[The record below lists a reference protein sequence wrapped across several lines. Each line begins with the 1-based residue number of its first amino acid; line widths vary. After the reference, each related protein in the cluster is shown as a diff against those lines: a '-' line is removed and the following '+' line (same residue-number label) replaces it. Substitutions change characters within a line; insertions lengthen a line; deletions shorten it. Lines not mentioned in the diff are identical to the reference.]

1 MLGVANNPVKFS
13 HNDDAALVALL
24 GSAAIGPG
32 AVQET
37 VNDLTAHQVATLA
50 ATQAAARALLDRLAP
65 EGLES
70 TDQGGSLFGAGRD
83 KRLWDSYKRLH
94 QQVTQ
99 QFEDDFDSAFGK
111 AFARAY
117 EQALRDGRG

>member
-13 HNDDAALVALL
+13 HNDEAALQALL
-24 GSAAIGPG
+24 GAPAMGPR

-37 VNDLTAHQVATLA
+37 VADLTAHQVATMA

-65 EGLES
+65 AGVEAA
-70 TDQGGSLFGAGRD
+70 DPGGSLFGAGRD
-83 KRLWDSYKRLH
+83 KRLWEAYKRLH
-94 QQVTQ
+94 QQVTS

-117 EQALRDGRG
+117 EQAQREGRG